1 MEFLKPAFQPDIQ
14 ADVATSQ
21 AQSNERKGLVL
32 GFLGV
37 LAFSLTLPA
46 TRVAVQ
52 DFSPAFVGLGRA
64 LFAGLLALAVL
75 LLTRQPLPAHQHL
88 RGLAISGAGVVL
100 GFPLLTTWAMRYVP
114 AAHGAIVIGLLP
126 LGTAVIGSLLN
137 HERPSRGFWI
147 ASVVGSLLVL
157 AFALVHGG
165 GALHL
170 ADLALLGAVASAAW
184 GYAEGAR
191 VTRSLGGWQTISW
204 SLVLTLPVVVVPMLY
219 LAGETDWRAASV
231 SAWTGFV
238 YLVVFSQFLGFIAW
252 YRGLALGG
260 VARVSQMQL
269 TQVFLTMLFAGLLL
283 GETIT
288 PLMLGFAVAVV
299 ATVAIG
305 RRMPVARAAG

>member
-1 MEFLKPAFQPDIQ
+1 MEFLKPAVQPDIFPEI
-14 ADVATSQ
+14 ATTQ
-21 AQSNERKGLVL
+21 AQANERKGLAI

-52 DFSPAFVGLGRA
+52 DLSPAFVGLGRA

-75 LLTRQPLPAHQHL
+75 LLTRQPVPAKQHF
-88 RGLAISGAGVVL
+88 RRLAISGAGVVL

-114 AAHGAIVIGLLP
+114 AAHGAIVVGLLP
-126 LGTAVIGSLLN
+126 LGTAVIGSWLN
-137 HERPSRGFWI
+137 REQPSRGFWI
-147 ASVVGSLLVL
+147 ASATGSLLVL
-157 AFALVHGG
+157 GFALIIGG

-204 SLVLTLPVVVVPMLY
+204 SLVLTLPVVVLPMLY
-219 LAGETDWRAASV
+219 LAWGTDCCAASL
-231 SAWTGFV
+231 SAWSGFV
-238 YLVVFSQFLGFIAW
+238 YLVVVSQFLGFVAW

-288 PLMLGFAVAVV
+288 PLMLVFAVAVV

-305 RRMPVARAAG
+305 RRMPVARKPA

>member
-1 MEFLKPAFQPDIQ
+1 MEFLNRTGIGKSGLK
-14 ADVATSQ
+14 TQ
-21 AQSNERKGLVL
+21 AQLNERKGMLL

-46 TRVAVQ
+46 SRVAVQ
-52 DFSPAFVGLGRA
+52 ELSPAFVGLGRA

-75 LLTRQPLPAHQHL
+75 LFTRQPLPARQHL
-88 RGLAISGAGVVL
+88 RGLAISGAGVIL

-114 AAHGAIVIGLLP
+114 AAHGAIVVGLMP
-126 LGTAVIGSLLN
+126 LLTAVIGSVLN
-137 HERPSRGFWI
+137 DERPSRGFWL
-147 ASVVGSLLVL
+147 ASVTGSVLVL
-157 AFALVHGG
+157 VFAMINGG

-170 ADLALLGAVASAAW
+170 ADLALLGAALSASW

-191 VTRSLGGWQTISW
+191 VTKSLGGWQTISW
-204 SLVLTLPVVVVPMLY
+204 SLVLTLPVALLPMPWLFDADA
-219 LAGETDWRAASV
+219 LRNVSAG
-231 SAWTGFV
+231 AWTGFV
-238 YLVVFSQFLGFIAW
+238 YLVVVSQYLGFIVW

-283 GETIT
+283 GEHIT
-288 PLMLGFAVAVV
+288 PLMLVFAVAVV

-305 RRMPVARAAG
+305 RQMSVARAA

>member
-1 MEFLKPAFQPDIQ
+1 MEFLKPGLKPVLQPEI
-14 ADVATSQ
+14 ALTQ
-21 AQSNERKGLVL
+21 AQSNERKGLIL

-46 TRVAVQ
+46 TRVAVH
-52 DFSPAFVGLGRA
+52 DLSPAFVGLGRA

-75 LLTRQPLPAHQHL
+75 LLTRQPLPARQHL

-100 GFPLLTTWAMRYVP
+100 GFPLLTTWAMRHVP
-114 AAHGAIVIGLLP
+114 AAHGAIVVGLLP
-126 LGTAVIGSLLN
+126 LATAVIGSLLGR
-137 HERPSRGFWI
+137 ERPSRGFWI
-147 ASVVGSLLVL
+147 ASAAGSLLVVV
-157 AFALVHGG
+157 FALIHGG
-165 GALHL
+165 GALHA
-170 ADLALLGAVASAAW
+170 ADLALLGAVAAAAW

-204 SLVLTLPVVVVPMLY
+204 SLVLTLPVVIVPMFA
-219 LAGETDWRAASV
+219 LAGQTDWRAV
-231 SAWTGFV
+231 PRSAWAGFV
-238 YLVVFSQFLGFIAW
+238 YLVVFSQFVGFIAW

-305 RRMPVARAAG
+305 RRMPVARAAA